1 MKNRF
6 EELLEQLSREKGG
19 ERVLFDARGGGSM
32 TYREFYQAV
41 QTKGEALGRAG
52 LEPGSR
58 VLLMMDNSFSFA
70 VNFFA
75 VTFCRGIVV
84 PVNTNLKTQE
94 IAYLIED
101 TGAVGILVE
110 ERYRERLPET
120 VKGSD
125 WQDREHFL
133 ETAEGTGRQ
142 DREHPLETAEGA
154 GRQDREHFLETV
166 KGSDWQD
173 RECLSGKKRGGSQAS
188 LEDYLPLG
196 QVSQNDLPE
205 GTAML
210 LYTSGTTGHPK
221 GVILSFDNLLAKT
234 RDIIEAHALTN
245 RDRVLCVLPWFHIN
259 GLVITLLTPL
269 VSGQKIVIGGKFSVS
284 RFWQY
289 VEEYEITWFSGVPTM
304 YSHLL
309 ARGIPE
315 YGRHSS
321 LRFARSASS
330 ALPGAVLREFEQL
343 CQVPVIESYG
353 ITEGCAQITSNPLP
367 PAAHKTNSVGLAYG
381 NRIKIVDGN
390 GQEVPSGVSGEVW
403 IKGENVTCGYYH
415 KEEENQKSFT
425 EGWFHSGDV
434 GYLDSE
440 GYLFLNGRIKEL
452 INRAGEKFSPL
463 EVDEVLYQI
472 PQVELAAAVGVP
484 DPVYGEEVVCFLKL
498 KEGEILTDQEVKS
511 WCEKQLAGYKVP
523 KEVFFVSQIPQG
535 GNGKIQR
542 LKLVEVYNRQK
553 EGAASEK

>member
-6 EELLEQLSREKGG
+6 EKLLERLSEEKGG
-19 ERVLFDARGGGSM
+19 ETFFFDARDGGSM

-41 QTKGEALGRAG
+41 QEKGEALRSAG
-52 LEPGSR
+52 VEPGNR
-58 VLLMMDNSFSFA
+58 VLLLMDNSFQFA

-75 VTFCRGIVV
+75 VTVCHGIVV

-94 IAYLIED
+94 ISYLIED

-110 ERYRERLPET
+110 ECYRERLPET
-120 VKGSD
+120 VKGDGQQSSA
-125 WQDREHFL
+125 HL
-133 ETAEGTGRQ
+133 PKKEGRCDQSALG
-142 DREHPLETAEGA
+142 
-154 GRQDREHFLETV
+154 
-166 KGSDWQD
+166 
-173 RECLSGKKRGGSQAS
+173 
-188 LEDYLPLG
+188 DYLPLG
-196 QVSQNDLPE
+196 QLSPNDLPE

-234 RDIIEAHALTN
+234 RDIMEAHALTSK
-245 RDRVLCVLPWFHIN
+245 DRVLCVLPWFHIN

-269 VSGQKIVIGGKFSVS
+269 VSGEKIVIGGKFSVS

-289 VEEYEITWFSGVPTM
+289 VEAYEITWFSGVPTM

-330 ALPGAVLREFEQL
+330 ALPGAVLREFEKL

-367 PAAHKTNSVGLAYG
+367 PAVHKPNSVGVAYG
-381 NRIKIVDGN
+381 NRIKIVDEK
-390 GQEVPSGVSGEVW
+390 GQELPAGASGEVW
-403 IKGENVTCGYYH
+403 IKGENVTSGYYH
-415 KEEENQKSFT
+415 KEQENQKSFT

-498 KEGEILTDQEVKS
+498 KEGEQLTEQAVKS

-523 KEVFFVSQIPQG
+523 REVFFVSQLPQG

-542 LKLVEVYNRQK
+542 LKLVEAYK
-553 EGAASEK
+553 ERKGMD

>member
-19 ERVLFDARGGGSM
+19 ETFFFDARNGGSM

-41 QTKGEALGRAG
+41 RKKGEALRSAG
-52 LEPGSR
+52 VNPGNR
-58 VLLMMDNSFSFA
+58 VLLLMDNSFQFA

-75 VTFCRGIVV
+75 VTFCHGIVV

-94 IAYLIED
+94 ISYLIED
-101 TGAVGILVE
+101 TGAVGILAE

-120 VKGSD
+120 AKKAGQRSGERSLKAIEGD
-125 WQDREHFL
+125 GWQECARLL
-133 ETAEGTGRQ
+133 EMAEGDDRRAGDCLLRKTG
-142 DREHPLETAEGA
+142 E
-154 GRQDREHFLETV
+154 
-166 KGSDWQD
+166 S
-173 RECLSGKKRGGSQAS
+173 SQE
-188 LEDYLPLG
+188 LVEDYLPFEQTSL
-196 QVSQNDLPE
+196 NDLPE

-221 GVILSFDNLLAKT
+221 GVILSFDNLMAKT
-234 RDIIEAHALTN
+234 RDIIEAHALTG

-289 VEEYEITWFSGVPTM
+289 VEAYEITWFSGVPTM

-367 PAAHKTNSVGLAYG
+367 PAVHKTNSVGLAYG
-381 NRIKIVDGN
+381 NRIKIVDGK
-390 GQEVPSGVSGEVW
+390 GQEVPAGVSGEVW

-415 KEEENQKSFT
+415 KEQENQKSFT

-498 KEGEILTDQEVKS
+498 KEGETLTEQEVKS

-523 KEVFFVSQIPQG
+523 REVFFVSHLPQG

-553 EGAASEK
+553 KDK